1 MFYDFERNASP
12 RLIDLRS
19 HGLYQKVYFPTP
31 FSPTS
36 ATWRNFRKYRN
47 SSKTWCMRPTVDD
60 VGSCWRSLYLT
71 RLGWPVYLLHV
82 GYPWLPNMS
91 AFSIFYFLA
100 TVFSCISYTCGS
112 ISHATSPTTMY
123 SVSHSLHSCS
133 GLRAST
139 RTWCLDAGC
148 MMLMIETFSDRLNG
162 GYVSEST
169 WKQMALS

>member
-1 MFYDFERNASP
+1 MPHHASSIYVLMACIKKFLFQ
-12 RLIDLRS
+12 RLFHRLAQP
-19 HGLYQKVYFPTP
+19 GG
-31 FSPTS
+31 
-36 ATWRNFRKYRN
+36 NFRKYRN
-47 SSKTWCMRPTVDD
+47 SSKTWSMRPTVDD
-60 VGSCWRSLYLT
+60 VGSCWRSLYLK

-91 AFSIFYFLA
+91 AFSIFHFLA
-100 TVFSCISYTCGS
+100 TIFTCISYTCDS
-112 ISHATSPTTMY
+112 ISHATSPTTRP
-123 SVSHSLHSCS
+123 SVSSSLHSCS

-148 MMLMIETFSDRLNG
+148 MMLMIETFSSDRLNG